1 MIDTGSAELS
11 RPNQDDTKENSQ
23 SNNAESEEATND
35 GDNDS
40 DELVIPDG
48 PETQVQSGVIDSGME

>member
-1 MIDTGSAELS
+1 MIDTGSAEVS
-11 RPNQDDTKENSQ
+11 RPNQEETEENSL

>member
-1 MIDTGSAELS
+1 MIDTASAELS
-11 RPNQDDTKENSQ
+11 RPNQDESKENSQ